1 MTIGSNALTD
11 FKKIL
16 SKSKFEHLFP
26 SLDYEIDKDLRKS
39 YKGGFTYLNPIY
51 KEKDVENITVLD
63 VNSLYPSV
71 MYEKK
76 LPFGEPIFFN
86 GKYEDDKVYNLY
98 IQMITCSFKIKK
110 NKIPTIQIKHNLNYK
125 SNEYLESS
133 NR

>member
-1 MTIGSNALTD
+1 M
-11 FKKIL
+11 
-16 SKSKFEHLFP
+16 
-26 SLDYEIDKDLRKS
+26 RKS

-86 GKYEDDKVYNLY
+86 GKYEEDKVYNLY
-98 IQMITCSFKIKK
+98 IQMITCSFKIKE
-110 NKIPTIQIKHNLNYK
+110 NKGK
-125 SNEYLESS
+125 
-133 NR
+133 